1 MNISPNKS
9 LIREIAPGQ
18 IQIGNNP
25 FQPVVEINDNEGLVS
40 AFGDGLLTA
49 SSLINIS
56 GDSINYID
64 GTFENRPTAE
74 GKNVLIEGDLEPRI
88 ELIENQISGS
98 IGVTY
103 EEAQAIAKKWAIIL
117 G

>member
-1 MNISPNKS
+1 MKISPNKS

-25 FQPVVEINDNEGLVS
+25 FQPSVEINDGDGLIS
-40 AFGDGLLTA
+40 AFGDGILTA
-49 SSLINIS
+49 SSMINIS
-56 GDSINYID
+56 GDSLNYID
-64 GTFENRPTAE
+64 GAFEYRPTVGE
-74 GKNVLIEGDLEPRI
+74 KNDLIEGDLD
-88 ELIENQISGS
+88 QISGS
-98 IGVTY
+98 MGITY